1 MLALLIGCGSIG
13 KMHLAFLTSS
23 GYQVFVIDPN
33 INPSEFKYKPDQ
45 AIFFKSIDHVKTE
58 FDERSKVARNNLIG
72 VVANWGPDHMT
83 TIKALIELGVTK
95 LLIEKPLVSKLS
107 DLQKL
112 EIYEK
117 QGIIL
122 WCNYHIRFSNGMKN
136 LLEFQNR
143 HSIKTPISISVI
155 GGAKCIAT
163 NGIHW
168 IDFALQLFKA
178 DPISIQSNI
187 QSQFMNPRHKDLVF
201 LEGHISC
208 SFEDSKL
215 LHINY
220 TNKSFSD
227 QIVLVLWE
235 KFIGEI
241 KNGELRIFQAG
252 DPQYYNRPIT
262 RTSSFTDEV
271 LRVDFFDLGME
282 NIYQAFLQSTSSL
295 SNLRNANKV
304 LLSALFASKES
315 KMINLKDPQLGSDKD
330 FDWRIS

>member
-1 MLALLIGCGSIG
+1 MLALLIGCGSVG
-13 KMHLAFLTSS
+13 KKHLAFLISF
-23 GYQVFVIDPN
+23 GYQVFVVDPN
-33 INPSEFKYKPDQ
+33 INPSEFKYTPDQ
-45 AIFFKSIDHVKTE
+45 AIFFKRFDHAKTE
-58 FDERSKVARNNLIG
+58 FNERSKRAQNNLIG

-83 TIKALIELGVTK
+83 TIKALVEIGINK
-95 LLIEKPLVSKLS
+95 LLIEKPLVSRLS
-107 DLQKL
+107 DLQEL
-112 EIYEK
+112 QIYEQ

-122 WCNYHIRFSNGMKN
+122 WCNYHVRFSSGMKN
-136 LLEFQNR
+136 LLEFQSR
-143 HSIKTPISISVI
+143 HSIETPISISVI

-178 DPISIQSNI
+178 DPVSIQSNI
-187 QSQFMNPRHKDLVF
+187 QSQFINPRNKDLVF
-201 LEGHISC
+201 LEGYINC
-208 SFEDSKL
+208 SFKDNKL
-215 LHINY
+215 FYLNY
-220 TNKSFSD
+220 SNKSFSD

-241 KNGELRIFQAG
+241 KNGELRIFQASN
-252 DPQYYNRPIT
+252 PQFYNRPIT

-295 SNLRNANKV
+295 SELRNANEV
-304 LLSALFASKES
+304 LLSALFASKVS
-315 KMINLKDPQLGSDKD
+315 KMINLKDPQLNSYKD